1 MEQDRLDNTSL
12 IKLYEMI
19 VSFKDKI
26 KLTIPKVRKMD
37 VENMVEFVYLLSQL
51 FSEAQMSPW
60 L

>member
-1 MEQDRLDNTSL
+1 MEQDLLDNTSL

-26 KLTIPKVRKMD
+26 KLTMPKVRKMD

-51 FSEAQMSPW
+51 FSETQMSPW